1 MIIFRKIFEMID
13 VNNDGTVDFNELLVV
28 IVLASRLNDLGSRL
42 AFVFDMLVNKF
53 EENSFVL
60 LRLFLGGMFQE
71 MDRLIEKN

>member
-1 MIIFRKIFEMID
+1 MID

-42 AFVFDMLVNKF
+42 SFVFDMLVNKF
-53 EENSFVL
+53 EENYFVL